1 MRKTLPYLA
10 ATLVLYLF
18 WYGMSLLLQSPALP
32 TPNEAILRFVKLAP
46 ELLPHALVSLYRITA
61 AMIVGM
67 ALAVPLGLL
76 MGRSEKLDRILAPIL
91 FLTYPIPKVVFL
103 PVLMVLLGLGDAPKI
118 VLIAV
123 VVMYQALVTS
133 RDAARAIPEKSIES
147 IRSLN
152 ASPWQVAWHVIIP
165 ASLPSTF
172 TTLRINTGTAIA
184 ILFLSESMAGTS
196 GLGYYIVN
204 AWGSLDYPS
213 MFAGIIA
220 MAFMGA
226 AIYETINL
234 LERRLT
240 RWKKLS

>member
-1 MRKTLPYLA
+1 MRKVIPYALA
-10 ATLVLYLF
+10 ALFIYLF
-18 WYGMSLLLQSPALP
+18 WFAASIALQSPALP
-32 TPNEAILRFVKLAP
+32 NPNDAIMRFIALLP
-46 ELLPHALVSLYRITA
+46 ELLPHGLTSLYRISA
-61 AMIVGM
+61 AMIIGM
-67 ALAVPLGLL
+67 AIAVPVGLL
-76 MGRSEKLDRILAPIL
+76 MGRSKKLDRILAPIL

-118 VLIAV
+118 VLIAIV
-123 VVMYQALVTS
+123 VIFQALVTS
-133 RDAARAIPEKSIES
+133 RDAAKAIPEKSIES

-152 ASPWQVAWHVIIP
+152 ANPLQVAWHVIIP

-204 AWGSLDYPS
+204 AWGSLDYS
-213 MFAGIIA
+213 AMFAGIIA

-240 RWKKLS
+240 RWKKVS